1 MLLMKILIAI
11 NILYLII
18 EDFRTKTV
26 SIYYCISLFTLST
39 TYAIFSNFNIVC
51 YLNNFIIWN
60 IIFWCLSML
69 HQLN

>member
-26 SIYYCISLFTLST
+26 SIYYCIS
-39 TYAIFSNFNIVC
+39 
-51 YLNNFIIWN
+51 
-60 IIFWCLSML
+60 
-69 HQLN
+69 